1 MHLNIITRQDTNLP
15 LLVNEFANKF
25 ISYYIISLV
34 NLYFGYNQILLYPK
48 SKDLIAFFTLFK
60 LLQNTILL

>member
-1 MHLNIITRQDTNLP
+1 MHLNIVIKQDTNLP

-25 ISYYIISLV
+25 MGYYIVSLV
-34 NLYFGYNQILLYPK
+34 NLYSGYNQILLYFK
-48 SKDLIAFFTLFK
+48 SRDLIAFFILLR